1 MPEVK
6 IVSKDEKDFLRVEIS
21 HFSQNSLEEVNG
33 IKTFMMNR
41 SVFIQSINET
51 LDRWHLIDW
60 LGHCQMISE
69 YRTMSEI
76 MQNIIIDN
84 EYSVQKK
91 QDIFVPIRLIG
102 NVVVTY
108 SHDKI
113 KVLIPVD
120 LFVISALTYLSKNPY
135 LYTGDHV
142 WDFRIEMM
150 KKWNETEKK
159 LDMKE
164 LDKIAN

>member
-60 LGHCQMISE
+60 PGYCLIISE

-76 MQNIIIDN
+76 MQNVVIDN

-91 QDIFVPIRLIG
+91 QDIFVPIKLVKEKNI
-102 NVVVTY
+102 VITY
-108 SHDKI
+108 FYNEI

-120 LFVISALTYLSKNPY
+120 IFIISTLTYLSKNPY
-135 LYTGDHV
+135 LYTGDHI

-150 KKWNETEKK
+150 KKWNKAKEKINTMN
-159 LDMKE
+159 L
-164 LDKIAN
+164 